1 MAFDTLTYA
10 KKLQEAGVPPQ
21 QAETHAWALKET
33 VEDTLATKQDL
44 QLVRQDVQLVQ
55 QDMRE
60 MKETVED
67 TLATKQ
73 DLQLVRQ
80 DVQLVRQEVREL
92 ETRMDGRFTE
102 LETRIDGR
110 FKEVDGRFRLLY
122 WMVGFNLT
130 LTLFTFSLTVG
141 VLLKLLAG

>member
-44 QLVRQDVQLVQ
+44 QLVRQDL
-55 QDMRE
+55 
-60 MKETVED
+60 
-67 TLATKQ
+67 
-73 DLQLVRQ
+73 
-80 DVQLVRQEVREL
+80 QLVRQEVRELDTRMNGRFKEVDGRFTEL

-122 WMVGFNLT
+122 WMLGFNLT
-130 LTLFTFSLTVG
+130 LTLFTFSVTVG

>member
-44 QLVRQDVQLVQ
+44 REQD
-55 QDMRE
+55 
-60 MKETVED
+60 
-67 TLATKQ
+67 
-73 DLQLVRQ
+73 
-80 DVQLVRQEVREL
+80 
-92 ETRMDGRFTE
+92 TRIDGRFNE

-110 FKEVDGRFRLLY
+110 FRLVY
-122 WMVGFNLT
+122 WMLGFNLV
-130 LTLFTFSLTVG
+130 LTLFIFSLTAG
-141 VLLKLLAG
+141 ILLKLLAG

>member
-44 QLVRQDVQLVQ
+44 QLVRQDV
-55 QDMRE
+55 RN
-60 MKETVED
+60 
-67 TLATKQ
+67 
-73 DLQLVRQ
+73 
-80 DVQLVRQEVREL
+80 L
-92 ETRMDGRFTE
+92 ETRMNGRFNELEARTDARFNE

-110 FKEVDGRFRLLY
+110 FKEVDGRFTELETRMDGRFKEVDGRFRLVY
-122 WMVGFNLT
+122 WMLGFDLALT
-130 LTLFTFSLTVG
+130 AG
-141 VLLKLLAG
+141 ILLKLFAG

>member
-44 QLVRQDVQLVQ
+44 QLVRQDV
-55 QDMRE
+55 E
-60 MKETVED
+60 
-67 TLATKQ
+67 
-73 DLQLVRQ
+73 LVRQ

-92 ETRMDGRFTE
+92 DTRM
-102 LETRIDGR
+102 DGR

-122 WMVGFNLT
+122 WMLGFNLT
-130 LTLFTFSLTVG
+130 LTLFTFSVTVG